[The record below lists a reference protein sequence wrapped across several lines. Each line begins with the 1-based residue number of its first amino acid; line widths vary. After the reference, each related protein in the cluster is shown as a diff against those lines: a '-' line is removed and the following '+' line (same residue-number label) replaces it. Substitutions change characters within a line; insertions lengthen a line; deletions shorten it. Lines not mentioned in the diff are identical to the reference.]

1 MLQFSEY
8 IIYTIWNSFSNWP
21 VQKEDIANIGNI
33 KGLVNRQ
40 DGIFMSTETMKKP
53 LQSRENRHICKLHRL
68 QHQDEV
74 ESLK

>member
-1 MLQFSEY
+1 MLLFSEY

-21 VQKEDIANIGNI
+21 VQKEDIANTGNI

-53 LQSRENRHICKLHRL
+53 LQNRENLAQL
-68 QHQDEV
+68 
-74 ESLK
+74 